1 MRAFMVLKSPNRLVA
16 SLTLSGGSG
25 TLRIG
30 RKTSFG
36 SPLASRSIQ
45 AASAFLAS
53 SSIDSGDAS
62 FASGTAPSTAASAS
76 VFLVNAS
83 EALSVPRP
91 IVGPV
96 LQHNLRNKDL
106 YVVKGAALAI
116 NTPEK
121 LLIARARPRKAVNN
135 EPVANKL

>member
-1 MRAFMVLKSPNRLVA
+1 MRAFMVLKSPL
-16 SLTLSGGSG
+16 GGIAHA
-25 TLRIG
+25 IG
-30 RKTSFG
+30 RERHPEDWTQNLLG